1 MTKSILKFA
10 EPVMGTVASVH
21 VVTDNEHSQV
31 VASVGRVFGEL
42 HRLERTF
49 STFLAHSEISRI
61 NSGAL
66 NLLDAS
72 EEVIEVMDACTWLE
86 HVSEGAFVARR
97 PNGGLDPAGFV
108 KGWAGQR
115 ASKYL
120 SEFGFNN
127 WLLNIGGDIQASGL
141 NADNKPWS
149 VGISNP
155 DKSDELRFSL
165 DVIGQAVATSGTR
178 ARGLHIWD
186 AKGAPVEPLGSMTVV
201 GPELRWA
208 DAFATAAYVMGLDG
222 VAWVE
227 QFPGYHALAIT
238 LKGDLVAPAWAANS
252 I

>member
-21 VVTDNEHSQV
+21 VVTDNEHQQV
-31 VASVGRVFGEL
+31 VAAVGRVFGEL

-108 KGWAGQR
+108 KGWAAER
-115 ASKYL
+115 AARLLLEAGLKNYYL
-120 SEFGFNN
+120 R
-127 WLLNIGGDIQASGL
+127 IGGDIQTHGL
-141 NADNKPWS
+141 QSTGEKWR
-149 VGISNP
+149 VGIVDPHDSSRIRSYVDIPENW
-155 DKSDELRFSL
+155 
-165 DVIGQAVATSGTR
+165 AVATSGT
-178 ARGLHIWD
+178 AERGQHIWGKD
-186 AKGAPVEPLGSMTVV
+186 SLAVNTQFSSMTVI
-201 GPELRWA
+201 GPHLMWA
-208 DAFATAAYVMGLDG
+208 DAFATIGFALGDAGIE
-222 VAWVE
+222 WVE
-227 QFPGYHALAIT
+227 KFPDYTAFT
-238 LKGDLVAPAWAANS
+238 LS
-252 I
+252 